1 MTRGN
6 FLSHEYHRSEYQSD
20 PQPNR
25 TPSVGRQTEILQ
37 KKKSNSWSS
46 WEFWCVCFG
55 QLGARA
61 YRCAQAI
68 FQPLVQSCR
77 TSPQEGWHDKMILHW
92 LSETRQ
98 YQQKGCLS
106 IHEFV
111 RMPLQHS
118 SKLFLPGIAYF
129 QEHLEHLRYVL
140 ARLQGCVKQVYD
152 SKPDTAKTDRIRNYL
167 NEVRQ
172 FLGLAS

>member
-1 MTRGN
+1 MARQDDSALTIGN
-6 FLSHEYHRSEYQSD
+6 STVS
-20 PQPNR
+20 
-25 TPSVGRQTEILQ
+25 T
-37 KKKSNSWSS
+37 KKDVYRYMSLY
-46 WEFWCVCFG
+46 VC
-55 QLGARA
+55 
-61 YRCAQAI
+61 
-68 FQPLVQSCR
+68 
-77 TSPQEGWHDKMILHW
+77 
-92 LSETRQ
+92 
-98 YQQKGCLS
+98 
-106 IHEFV
+106 
-111 RMPLQHS
+111 PLQHS